1 MKKSKK
7 RKLIRGEGEKAWRRR
22 RRIRQSKDGKKE

>member
-7 RKLIRGEGEKAWRRR
+7 RKLRGAGKKAWRRR
-22 RRIRQSKDGKKE
+22 RRIRQSKDGKEE